1 VLPDFQID
9 LRVSRQPLEVDL
21 LLEFGQDGFVVL

>member
-9 LRVSRQPLEVDL
+9 LRVSRQTLEVDL
-21 LLEFGQDGFVVL
+21 LLEFDQDGFVVL